1 MRRIP
6 LIRVFFHGYIVFFVL
21 LFPTLCLAS
30 SKPLWVQQYMSG
42 TFNIHGVYHGIGSST
57 FNGAS
62 PLHDERE
69 LARKRAI
76 NDLGYNLSVMI
87 KSKFANRIAQVG
99 TFTDERIESSL
110 FVSTRLA
117 LSGVTPQ
124 ESWTNKG
131 KRRYWVMVTIPKEQ
145 ADKQVAQQ
153 SFLNEV
159 IDRLEGKQD
168 EVMQGIKAIE
178 ETLAQRLTV
187 YEGQMASLAG
197 LVETIDSK
205 IEDASD
211 ASRKEYASL
220 QKEITRLEQVFKA
233 SQDAKMEELIRQN
246 RVLNDLLGK
255 ISQKIEKDYFLSLT
269 VDDIRYQQANPQ
281 FWVRIE
287 PERGQGADYSHGEK
301 VRFLVRA
308 SRGCYLKVIY
318 LSSAAKGARDTKK
331 MNILLFPNK
340 YDRDNFISSGQ
351 TMVIGRLGELEIKP
365 PFGKDIVTV
374 VASEKQFS
382 DLEEIL
388 QQAKGRY
395 YTKITSNTRGA
406 LDMRSRGI
414 EVAMPLSSSE
424 VDVGHRLSA
433 LNSVAT
439 DTCFIVSNPK

>member
-1 MRRIP
+1 
-6 LIRVFFHGYIVFFVL
+6 
-21 LFPTLCLAS
+21 
-30 SKPLWVQQYMSG
+30 MSG
-42 TFNIHGVYHGIGSST
+42 AFNIHEVYHGIGSCS

-76 NDLGYNLSVMI
+76 NDLGYNLSVSI
-87 KSKFANRIAQVG
+87 KSKYVNRIEQVG

-110 FVSTRLA
+110 FVSTKLV
-117 LSGVTPQ
+117 LSGITPQ
-124 ESWTNKG
+124 ESWIDKG

-153 SFLNEV
+153 SFLNDV

-168 EVMQGIKAIE
+168 EVKLGMKAIE
-178 ETLAQRLTV
+178 ETLAQRLMA
-187 YEGQMASLAG
+187 YEGQMANLAG
-197 LVETIDSK
+197 LVGTIDSK

-246 RVLNDLLGK
+246 KVLHDLLGR

-269 VDDIRYQQANPQ
+269 VDDIKYQRANPQ

-287 PERGQGADYSHGEK
+287 PERGQGADYSQGEK
-301 VRFLVRA
+301 IRFLVRA

-318 LSSAAKGARDTKK
+318 LSSTATGPRDTKR

-340 YDRDNFISSGQ
+340 YDRDNFISEGQ
-351 TMVIGRLGELEIKP
+351 TMVIGKLGELEIKP

-388 QQAKGRY
+388 QQAEGQY
-395 YTKITSNTRGA
+395 YTKITSSTRGA

-414 EVAMPLSSSE
+414 EVVMPSSSSE
-424 VDVGHRLSA
+424 VGVGHRPSA
-433 LNSVAT
+433 ASSVAT
-439 DTCFIVSNPK
+439 DTCFIVSNPKQ